1 MQAKIKALHKLLVD
15 SGFVEIG
22 LATMPM
28 LIATGILIDQLFV
41 S

>member
-1 MQAKIKALHKLLVD
+1 MNAKLKALHKLVVD
-15 SGFVEIG
+15 SGFVEVG
-22 LATMPM
+22 LAVMPM